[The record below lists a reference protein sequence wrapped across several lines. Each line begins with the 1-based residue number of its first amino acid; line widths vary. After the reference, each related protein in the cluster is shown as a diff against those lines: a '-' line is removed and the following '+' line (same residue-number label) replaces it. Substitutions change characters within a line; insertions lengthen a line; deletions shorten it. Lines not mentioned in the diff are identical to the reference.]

1 MIDICD
7 EKILEVIFE
16 LELFEIIISLLKDIP

>member
-7 EKILEVIFE
+7 EKILEVIIE
-16 LELFEIIISLLKDIP
+16 LELFEIIISLLKEIP